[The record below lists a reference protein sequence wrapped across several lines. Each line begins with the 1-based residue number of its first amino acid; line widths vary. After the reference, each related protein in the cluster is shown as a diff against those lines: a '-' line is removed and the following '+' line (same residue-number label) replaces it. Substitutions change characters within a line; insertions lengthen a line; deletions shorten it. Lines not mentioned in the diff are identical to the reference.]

1 MGTFKLNYQLLLKP
15 FLLALAVLFT
25 FMACSEDQNILQ
37 DNAISESETES
48 AKASILN
55 PETGHSFD
63 GFDGPVFDI
72 AALPNGGIL
81 VADHVVDDVK
91 DGEGNVIEIINADAV
106 IKEIGNRGVREI
118 TSHPMVIGSGAFG
131 APDNTFIN
139 GLEPI
144 GNGNFFAT
152 RSGLDLGVG
161 AALFRTTRGNERMV
175 GDIESFTLGDWQEVE
190 EGEPGQNPAWKN
202 FDCEPP
208 GGFSAGP
215 HSNPYHLTALSGSE
229 VLIADAA
236 GNSLL
241 HATTNGNIE
250 VVAYFPPVVDPD
262 TGNELVQFPLGEI
275 NCPVEPVPTAVA
287 IGPDGAYY
295 VGELTGTTA
304 QNLGDVASPEGLA
317 SIWRVEPGSRNV
329 DCPSEACSKVL
340 TGLNSVID
348 IEFGPD
354 GYLYVVEYE
363 KNGFFATVVFDDEG
377 NPVIPPVGGAVKK
390 CDINSDTCGENNIIY
405 GGENSGLMMPGAI
418 TFDKWDN
425 LWLLENVFAPTVR
438 TIDWN

>member
-1 MGTFKLNYQLLLKP
+1 MNKSIFNRVYLPKSVFTM
-15 FLLALAVLFT
+15 LAVLFV
-25 FMACSEDQNILQ
+25 FAACSDNQSILQ
-37 DNAISESETES
+37 ENVISESESEL
-48 AKASILN
+48 AKASALN
-55 PETGHSFD
+55 PDTEYSFD
-63 GFDGPVFDI
+63 GPMFDI

-81 VADHVVDDVK
+81 VADFAEV
-91 DGEGNVIEIINADAV
+91 
-106 IKEIGNRGVREI
+106 KEINSRGIREVA
-118 TSHPMVIGSGAFG
+118 TLPMIEDIGANNQIE
-131 APDNTFIN
+131 PTFIN

-152 RSGLDLGVG
+152 RSGLDLAVG
-161 AALFRTTRGNERMV
+161 AALFRSTRGNIRKV
-175 GDIESFTLGDWQEVE
+175 GDIESYTLGDWDE
-190 EGEPGQNPAWKN
+190 ENGGEPGQNPSWKN
-202 FDCEPP
+202 FECEPP

-215 HSNPYHLTALSGSE
+215 HTNPYHLKALSGSE

-250 VVAYFPPVVDPD
+250 VVAYFPPVVDPN
-262 TGNELVQFPLGEI
+262 TGDELVQFPLDVDT

-287 IGPDGAYY
+287 VGNDGAYY
-295 VGELTGTTA
+295 VSELTGTTA
-304 QNLGDVASPEGLA
+304 ENLGGEASPEGLA

-329 DCPSEACSKVL
+329 DCPSEACTKVL

-363 KNGFFATVVFDDEG
+363 KNGFFATVVFDTEG

-390 CDINSDTCGENNIIY
+390 CDITNDTCDEDNIIY

-425 LWLLENVFAPTVR
+425 LWLLDNVFAPTVR

>member
-1 MGTFKLNYQLLLKP
+1 MNKSIFNTAYLPKSVLTI
-15 FLLALAVLFT
+15 LAVLFV
-25 FMACSEDQNILQ
+25 FAACSEDQSILQ
-37 DNAISESETES
+37 ENAISESESEL
-48 AKASILN
+48 AKKSILN
-55 PETGHSFD
+55 PDDEHSFD
-63 GFDGPVFDI
+63 GPMFDI

-81 VADHVVDDVK
+81 VADF
-91 DGEGNVIEIINADAV
+91 AT
-106 IKEIGNRGVREI
+106 IKEISNRGVHEI
-118 TSHPMVIGSGAFG
+118 TTLPLVTGPGAG
-131 APDNTFIN
+131 GGNESTFIN

-152 RSGLDLGVG
+152 RSGLDLAVG

-190 EGEPGQNPAWKN
+190 EGEDEGEPGQNPAWKN

-250 VVAYFPPVVDPD
+250 VVAYLPPVVDPD
-262 TGNELVQFPLGEI
+262 TQEQLVQFWIDDDGDMVLSDNNLEI
-275 NCPVEPVPTAVA
+275 ECPVEPVPTAVA
-287 IGPDGAYY
+287 VGDDGAYY
-295 VGELTGTTA
+295 VGELTGTT
-304 QNLGDVASPEGLA
+304 NENWLGGPTPEGLA
-317 SIWRVEPGSRNV
+317 SIWRVEAGSRDVN
-329 DCPSEACSKVL
+329 CPSDACTKVL

-363 KNGFFATVVFDDEG
+363 KNGFLGTVTEFG
-377 NPVIPPVGGAVKK
+377 IPLAGGAVKK
-390 CDINSDTCGENNIIY
+390 CDLDSDNCEIIE
-405 GGENSGLMMPGAI
+405 GGVSFEDLPIPGAI
-418 TFDKWDN
+418 TFDKWGN

>member
-1 MGTFKLNYQLLLKP
+1 MNKSIFNTAYLPKSVLTI
-15 FLLALAVLFT
+15 LAVLFV
-25 FMACSEDQNILQ
+25 FAACSEDQSILQ
-37 DNAISESETES
+37 ENAISESESEL
-48 AKASILN
+48 AKKSILN
-55 PETGHSFD
+55 PDDEHSFD
-63 GFDGPVFDI
+63 GPMFDI

-81 VADHVVDDVK
+81 VADF
-91 DGEGNVIEIINADAV
+91 AT
-106 IKEIGNRGVREI
+106 IKEISNRGVHEI
-118 TSHPMVIGSGAFG
+118 TTLPLVTGPGAG
-131 APDNTFIN
+131 GGNESTFIN

-152 RSGLDLGVG
+152 RSGLDLAVG

-190 EGEPGQNPAWKN
+190 EGEDEGEPGQNPAWKN

-250 VVAYFPPVVDPD
+250 VVAYLPPVVDPI
-262 TGNELVQFPLGEI
+262 TGDELVQFPLDDDI

-287 IGPDGAYY
+287 VGNDGAYY
-295 VGELTGTTA
+295 VSELTGTTA
-304 QNLGDVASPEGLA
+304 ENLGGEASPEGLA

-329 DCPSEACSKVL
+329 DCPSEACTKVL

-390 CDINSDTCGENNIIY
+390 CDIKSDTCGENNIIY

>member
-1 MGTFKLNYQLLLKP
+1 MDTLITIKKLFLKP
-15 FLLALAVLFT
+15 FLMALAVIFLFT
-25 FMACSEDQNILQ
+25 ACSEDQNILQ
-37 DNAISESETES
+37 DNAITESGMES
-48 AKASILN
+48 AKASIVN
-55 PETGHSFD
+55 PETEYSFD
-63 GFDGPVFDI
+63 GPMFDI
-72 AALPNGGIL
+72 AALPNGGLL
-81 VADHVVDDVK
+81 VADFDK
-91 DGEGNVIEIINADAV
+91 
-106 IKEIGNRGVREI
+106 VREI
-118 TSHPMVIGSGAFG
+118 NRRGVTEVTTLPMVVGTGAFEQEES
-131 APDNTFIN
+131 TFIN
-139 GLEPI
+139 GLEPV

-161 AALFRTTRGNERMV
+161 AALFRTTRGNERLV
-175 GDIESFTLGDWQEVE
+175 GDIESFTLGDWQEG
-190 EGEPGQNPAWKN
+190 GEPGQNPSWKN
-202 FDCEPP
+202 FECEPP

-241 HATTNGNIE
+241 HATTTGNIE

-262 TGNELVQFPLGEI
+262 TGDELVQFPLGEI

-287 IGPDGAYY
+287 VGDDGAYY
-295 VGELTGTTA
+295 VSELTGTTA
-304 QNLGDVASPEGLA
+304 ENLGGEASPEGLA

-329 DCPSEACSKVL
+329 DCPSDACTKVL

-390 CDINSDTCGENNIIY
+390 CDIYSDTCGENNIIY

-425 LWLLENVFAPTVR
+425 LWLLDNVFAPTVR
-438 TIDWN
+438 SIDWTVN

>member
-1 MGTFKLNYQLLLKP
+1 MDKSIFNTIYLPKSVLTV
-15 FLLALAVLFT
+15 LAVLFL
-25 FMACSEDQNILQ
+25 FAACSENQSILQ
-37 DNAISESETES
+37 ENAISESESEL
-48 AKASILN
+48 AKASALN
-55 PETGHSFD
+55 PDTEYSFD
-63 GFDGPVFDI
+63 GPMFDI

-81 VADHVVDDVK
+81 VADFAEV
-91 DGEGNVIEIINADAV
+91 
-106 IKEIGNRGVREI
+106 KEINRRGVQKVN
-118 TSHPMVIGSGAFG
+118 TLPMVLGTGAFEQEES
-131 APDNTFIN
+131 TFIN

-152 RSGLDLGVG
+152 RSGLDLAVG
-161 AALFRTTRGNERMV
+161 AALFRTNRGNERMV
-175 GDIESFTLGDWQEVE
+175 GDIESFTLGDWQEE
-190 EGEPGQNPAWKN
+190 GEGEPGQNPSWKN
-202 FDCEPP
+202 FECEPP
-208 GGFSAGP
+208 GGFSEGP
-215 HSNPYHLTALSGSE
+215 HTNPYHLTALSGSE

-241 HATTNGNIE
+241 YANTSGNIE
-250 VVAYFPPVVDPD
+250 VVAYLPPVVDPVSQ
-262 TGNELVQFPLGEI
+262 EQLVQFPLGDI
-275 NCPVEPVPTAVA
+275 DCPVEPVPTAVA
-287 IGPDGAYY
+287 VGDDGAYY
-295 VGELTGTTA
+295 VSELTGTTSE
-304 QNLGDVASPEGLA
+304 NLGGEATPEGLA
-317 SIWRVEPGSRNV
+317 SIWRIEPGSRNV

-390 CDINSDTCGENNIIY
+390 CDIKSDTCGENNIIY

>member
-1 MGTFKLNYQLLLKP
+1 MNTSIFSTIQQSNLMLT
-15 FLLALAVLFT
+15 ALAILFMFAACNENQSVLNENVMSDTELESFKGT
-25 FMACSEDQNILQ
+25 MIDP
-37 DNAISESETES
+37 ESEY
-48 AKASILN
+48 
-55 PETGHSFD
+55 SFN
-63 GFDGPVFDI
+63 GPMFDI

-81 VADHVVDDVK
+81 VADF
-91 DGEGNVIEIINADAV
+91 AT
-106 IKEIGNRGVREI
+106 IKEISNRGVKEV
-118 TSHPMVIGSGAFG
+118 TTLPVIEDTGAFD
-131 APDNTFIN
+131 AIEPTFIN

-152 RSGLDLGVG
+152 RSGLDLAVG

-175 GDIESFTLGDWQEVE
+175 GDIESFTLGDWQE
-190 EGEPGQNPAWKN
+190 EGEPGQNPSWKN
-202 FDCEPP
+202 FECEPP

-215 HSNPYHLTALSGSE
+215 HTNPYHLTALSGSE

-262 TGNELVQFPLGEI
+262 SQEQLVQFPLDDDI

-287 IGPDGAYY
+287 VGDDGAYY

-304 QNLGDVASPEGLA
+304 ENLGGEATPEGLA

-363 KNGFFATVVFDDEG
+363 KSGFLSTVVPDLNFLMEG
-377 NPVIPPVGGAVKK
+377 GTVKK
-390 CDINSDTCGENNIIY
+390 CDINNDTCGEDDIIY
-405 GGENSGLMMPGAI
+405 DGEDADTPLLMPGAI

-425 LWLLENVFAPTVR
+425 LWLLDNVFAPTVR
-438 TIDWN
+438 TIDWTIN